1 MSKIPLKICVQLPAS
16 IFLIKV
22 ARLMNKYLMR
32 TIKYKEWKID
42 IYQWFAKRRYEVMCH
57 SPSGNDLDYSK
68 ISMRCWFKE
77 EFAIDEAKEFI
88 DLITSEQNVNLISIA
103 NWDYFE
109 PANVKQ
115 VDFSTVKV

>member
-1 MSKIPLKICVQLPAS
+1 
-16 IFLIKV
+16 
-22 ARLMNKYLMR
+22 MNKYLMR

-57 SPSGNDLDYSK
+57 SPNGNDLDYSK